1 MHSQVVVILIKLFLQ
16 VIQIQALYPITLGA
30 FKIKSNG
37 SHHRKEHDIMKYIK
51 RISVLLLAAFCMV
64 AGMQV
69 VQADEDTRVTFTNE
83 ENKTPDLFITKHVES
98 ADDRYEVPKDV
109 AFKFVLKLNGKLAN
123 KEQYRVFNESG
134 DEVFNHSDGVISS
147 NTTNKIP
154 FMTDRNGN
162 FTLYGGYT
170 AKFEYVGNGASY
182 EISELPQENFQQV
195 SPAAGT
201 SAVGTIKPDGARVE
215 FVNLYVPYVEKKTTD
230 LVVTKHIAY
239 PQGYVYDEE
248 TSFNFTLKLEGK
260 PYANE
265 IYTIKNSDTGEE
277 LKEARTDANGKF
289 SLQGGQSATFKEVK
303 ADVDYEVVEEK
314 ADGWRVLGDVK
325 QSGATQAPVTAIQ
338 YTNAIASFG
347 VNKTMSDKSA
357 SDKDFKFLLSDHTKK
372 AWSNAEYYL
381 YNSVSGKRVDSVVHK
396 TDANG
401 YFTLKANQTAIFL
414 GIAPGTMYNVQEI
427 AEAGYI
433 QKTPISSGGYENKVV
448 GDNVEIVPFVNEPM
462 KEEGTLSVTK
472 LIENTTGEIPMDD
485 IKFTFVLSRKNGE
498 TYEVVQNANY
508 IIPMGDAEST
518 YKTNAAGEFQ
528 LKGNQTAIF
537 KELKQG
543 ETYKVEEKQINVEYK
558 ISLKEQEGQLDKNIS
573 FTFTNVYTPKEIEVY
588 LKKANRDK
596 EALDGAEF
604 CLYSDAK
611 MTNEIARYVS
621 GSEEKLLIDNL
632 RAGTYYLKETKS
644 PNGYKLLEDSIK
656 IVITR
661 EEGTG
666 KLFVKINGKDITQA
680 GKDDQIYGTTTVV
693 GEKDEVHILVY
704 NDKNFRIPITGGN
717 GIALFI
723 GIAVIGCAGV
733 LLVLK
738 KKVKSEH

>member
-1 MHSQVVVILIKLFLQ
+1 
-16 VIQIQALYPITLGA
+16 
-30 FKIKSNG
+30 
-37 SHHRKEHDIMKYIK
+37 MKYIK

-123 KEQYRVFNESG
+123 KEQYRVFNENG

-239 PQGYVYDEE
+239 PQGYVYDKE
-248 TSFNFTLKLEGK
+248 TSFDFTLKLEGK

-265 IYTIKNSDTGEE
+265 IYTIKNSATGEE

-289 SLQGGQSATFKEVK
+289 SLQGGQSAIFKEVK
-303 ADVDYEVVEEK
+303 ADVDYEAVEEI
-314 ADGWRVLGDVK
+314 ANGWRVLGDVK

-381 YNSVSGKRVDSVVHK
+381 YDSVSGKREDQITHK

-401 YFTLKANQTAIFL
+401 YFTLKANQTAMFL
-414 GIAPGTMYNVQEI
+414 GIEPGTIYNVQEI

-498 TYEVVQNANY
+498 AYEVVQNANY

-518 YKTNAAGEFQ
+518 YKTNEAGEFQ

-543 ETYKVEEKQINVEYK
+543 ETYKVEEKQTNVEYTIK
-558 ISLKEQEGQLDKNIS
+558 TEAQEEVLEKNIQ
-573 FTFTNVYTPKEIEVY
+573 FLYTNEYTPKAIDLY
-588 LKKANRDK
+588 LKKANREKEGIAGAKFTLYRDK
-596 EALDGAEF
+596 EL
-604 CLYSDAK
+604 
-611 MTNEIARYVS
+611 TNAIASYES
-621 GSEEKLLIDNL
+621 ETEEKCMIENV
-632 RAGTYYLKETKS
+632 RAGTYYLKETQS
-644 PNGYKLLEDSIK
+644 PKGYRLLEGVIK
-656 IVITR
+656 IEITR

-666 KLFVKINGKDITQA
+666 KLLVKINEKEYGQSE
-680 GKDDQIYGTTTVV
+680 GNEQIQIETKKV
-693 GEKDEVHILVY
+693 GENDELHMVVY
-704 NDKNFRIPITGGN
+704 NDKNFWIPITGGT
-717 GIALFI
+717 GMYVLI
-723 GIAVIGCAGV
+723 GIAMIGSIGA
-733 LLVLK
+733 LVALR
-738 KKVKSEH
+738 KKVKMEH